1 MNKLTVLALVTGV
14 SFGTMAQ
21 AEVIGTYLRNG
32 EEPISARIDD
42 GLLYCTRISDG
53 FEMCNGMVE
62 QDDGSWN
69 GDKMKNP
76 DMPGFM
82 SFNGTIRFAEGEMQ
96 LQGCLAGKSMCK
108 SLSWPAE

>member
-1 MNKLTVLALVTGV
+1 MNKLTTLALVTGI

-21 AEVIGTYLRNG
+21 AEVIGVYLRNG
-32 EEPISARIDD
+32 EEPISVRTEDD
-42 GLLYCTRISDG
+42 LLFCTRISDD
-53 FEMCNGMVE
+53 FELCNGMVKLE
-62 QDDGSWN
+62 DGSWN

-76 DMPGFM
+76 DMPRFM

-96 LQGCLAGKSMCK
+96 LEGCLAGKSMCK